1 MHQGAEC
8 VHFSFHIWCRQ
19 LPVSREIA
27 EQFAALNFV
36 HQIFLKISKQVVDV
50 V

>member
-8 VHFSFHIWCRQ
+8 VHFSFHIGRRQ
-19 LPVSREIA
+19 LPVIREITK
-27 EQFAALNFV
+27 QFAALDLV
-36 HQIFLKISKQVVDV
+36 HQIFLKVSKQVVDV